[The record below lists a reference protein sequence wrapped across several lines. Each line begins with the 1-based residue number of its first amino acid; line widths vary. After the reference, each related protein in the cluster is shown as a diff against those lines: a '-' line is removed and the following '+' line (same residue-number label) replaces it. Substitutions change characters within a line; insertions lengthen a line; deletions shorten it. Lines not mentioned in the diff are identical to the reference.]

1 MDTLFFS
8 TYFMTINS
16 YIYILYPLFMVYSS
30 FSTLGPGEYGLRDTW
45 GAGRGATKI
54 SDANPKS
61 DVEWAIHRAKNL
73 PGPGAVSFVVC
84 CCCCLLFVVCC
95 LLFVVVLLFCCLL
108 LVGLLR
114 ELELTY
120 FFFCDSFS
128 PCFVCLYHF
137 NRLHVV
143 SMLCKIN

>member
-1 MDTLFFS
+1 MF
-8 TYFMTINS
+8 NG
-16 YIYILYPLFMVYSS
+16 YSS

-84 CCCCLLFVVCC
+84 CCCCLL
-95 LLFVVVLLFCCLL
+95 LFVVVVIVVLSLPLDLFLFDL
-108 LVGLLR
+108 
-114 ELELTY
+114 
-120 FFFCDSFS
+120 F
-128 PCFVCLYHF
+128 H
-137 NRLHVV
+137 
-143 SMLCKIN
+143 